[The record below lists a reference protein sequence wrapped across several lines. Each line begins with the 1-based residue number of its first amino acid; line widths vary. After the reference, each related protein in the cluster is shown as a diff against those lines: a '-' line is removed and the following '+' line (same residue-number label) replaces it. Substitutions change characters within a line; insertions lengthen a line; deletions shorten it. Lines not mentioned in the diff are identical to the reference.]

1 MISNMFTDTE
11 ERIMDLYKRR
21 TRLEVISHIETA
33 LILVNDPDMI
43 DECQNLL
50 IKLKEMRDEFGAL
63 IRIVAQERFSMDEF
77 KTVKLI
83 GELEEEKYDASER
96 EAHIEDL
103 TVNYFYAMY
112 VLSRCDSFIAS
123 GTANGV
129 DIVNCFNNGAFAH
142 YYLFTVGMNGL
153 DPKTKIS

>member
-50 IKLKEMRDEFGAL
+50 IKLKEMRDEDYL
-63 IRIVAQERFSMDEF
+63 N
-77 KTVKLI
+77 L
-83 GELEEEKYDASER
+83 
-96 EAHIEDL
+96 DL
-103 TVNYFYAMY
+103 
-112 VLSRCDSFIAS
+112 
-123 GTANGV
+123 
-129 DIVNCFNNGAFAH
+129 
-142 YYLFTVGMNGL
+142 
-153 DPKTKIS
+153 